1 MSKRE
6 TGLYRHRPDKYSCY
20 KLTVEVETNAS
31 VVIFIVTVDRSAKID
46 YLEDVLVVTNF
57 T

>member
-1 MSKRE
+1 MTKKE

-31 VVIFIVTVDRSAKID
+31 VVILIVTVDRSAKID
-46 YLEDVLVVTNF
+46 VISEF
-57 T
+57 